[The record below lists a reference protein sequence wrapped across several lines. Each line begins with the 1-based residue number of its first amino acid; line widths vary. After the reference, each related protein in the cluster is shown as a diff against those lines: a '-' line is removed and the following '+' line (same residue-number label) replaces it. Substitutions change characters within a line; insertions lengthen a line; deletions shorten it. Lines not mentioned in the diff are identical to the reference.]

1 MSQKPSPDSAES
13 HQDSSGLTSAS
24 LPQIKKSKVKKA
36 EALWLMS
43 FSDMSMILIA
53 FFILQLSYSK
63 VDKKKYD
70 NIQTAMNAKIVEK
83 KDDNLKV
90 LNDKLL
96 KELKKQKL
104 DQSASVQLNANGLA
118 VEFKD
123 GLLFGSGSA
132 KSNQKF
138 VETVGAV
145 MKLIAAA
152 PDRYHVVIEGH
163 TDDTPMRSKD
173 YPSNW
178 ELSAARGFALMR
190 QFKARGVHE
199 DRMSVEAFAQT
210 RPKVPIAGLKGHELA
225 RARAA
230 NRRVVIRIE

>member
-1 MSQKPSPDSAES
+1 MSEQSPEPGASPSVAM
-13 HQDSSGLTSAS
+13 
-24 LPQIKKSKVKKA
+24 PQIRKSQVKKK
-36 EALWLMS
+36 EALWIMS
-43 FSDMSMILIA
+43 FLDLSMILIA
-53 FFILQLSYSK
+53 FFVLQLSYSK

-70 NIQTAMNAKIVEK
+70 NIQTTLNAKIKES

-90 LNDKLL
+90 INEKLL

-104 DQSASVQLNANGLA
+104 DGSASVQLNASG
-118 VEFKD
+118 VVIEFKD

-132 KSNQKF
+132 KSNPKF
-138 VETVGAV
+138 TETVGSV
-145 MKLIAAA
+145 MKLIAAS
-152 PDRYHVVIEGH
+152 PDRYHIVIEGH

-173 YPSNW
+173 FPSNW
-178 ELSAARGFALMR
+178 ELSSARGFALMR
-190 QFKARGVHE
+190 QFKERGVRE

-210 RPKVPIAGLKGHELA
+210 RPKVVYAGLSGDGLE

>member
-1 MSQKPSPDSAES
+1 MNAGMTKEQNQDAGAGSPSAAPE
-13 HQDSSGLTSAS
+13 
-24 LPQIKKSKVKKA
+24 IKKSKVKKA
-36 EALWLMS
+36 EALWLTS
-43 FSDMSMILIA
+43 FSDLSLILIA
-53 FFILQLSYSK
+53 FFVLQLSYSK

-70 NIQTAMNAKIVEK
+70 NIQTSMNAKIVEK

-90 LNDKLL
+90 INDKLM

-132 KSNQKF
+132 KSNPKF
-138 VETVGAV
+138 VQTVGAV
-145 MKLIAAA
+145 MKLIAAS

-173 YPSNW
+173 FQSNW

-190 QFKARGVHE
+190 QFKSRGVRE

-210 RPKVPIAGLKGHELA
+210 RPKVAIAGLKGDALDK
-225 RARAA
+225 ARAA